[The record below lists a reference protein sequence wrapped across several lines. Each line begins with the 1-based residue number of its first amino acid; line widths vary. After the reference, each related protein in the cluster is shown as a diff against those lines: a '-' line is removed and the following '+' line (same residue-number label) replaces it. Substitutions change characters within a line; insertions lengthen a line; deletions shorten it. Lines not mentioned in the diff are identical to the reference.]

1 MTFADGGKP
10 QGELVK
16 GEETERTGTSQTFYP
31 DGTIFES
38 TEFDFETLRARF
50 QQMAFLNKGLR
61 ITLTDERPVNRDGD
75 DDLDLDAVAT
85 EGEVAA
91 EHRTVVY
98 EYPDGLLDYVKHLN
112 SNKKVEIV
120 HEDVIAARKPSSCVP
135 PSWVLMVFA

>member
-16 GEETERTGTSQTFYP
+16 GEATDVTGGTSQTFYP

-85 EGEVAA
+85 EAKSQPSTA
-91 EHRTVVY
+91 QSFTNTRTAV
-98 EYPDGLLDYVKHLN
+98 GLRQAPEL
-112 SNKKVEIV
+112 EQ
-120 HEDVIAARKPSSCVP
+120 EG
-135 PSWVLMVFA
+135 